1 MDAAIK
7 KHNRMA
13 GVEIRHLAAL
23 EAVVQT
29 GSFGRAGIE
38 LGYSQSAISQ
48 QIAALERAA
57 GLTLLERPGGRRP
70 VTPTEAGQRLLRH
83 ARRASAAMRAAEADL
98 HALAEGEAGTLR
110 VGTFQ
115 SAGVRLLPGAMQR
128 YVERWPGVQVRLV
141 EASYDEALFALLE
154 RGELDLAFVLEND
167 DPAFERT
174 NVLSDPY
181 VLLAPT
187 TSELT
192 RSVRPI
198 RPREI
203 AALPLIGYRRAT
215 EGAEA
220 FLRSRGLEPEIV
232 FRSDEGG
239 IVQGLVGAGIGYAV
253 VPLLGVDENSD
264 VAVLEVA
271 GVPPRLITI
280 AWHADR
286 TPTAAARAFVE
297 IVVEIGAEIAAGYA
311 RTVRGS
317 LPPRRRRR
325 S

>member
-1 MDAAIK
+1 M
-7 KHNRMA
+7 
-13 GVEIRHLAAL
+13 
-23 EAVVQT
+23 
-29 GSFGRAGIE
+29 
-38 LGYSQSAISQ
+38 
-48 QIAALERAA
+48 
-57 GLTLLERPGGRRP
+57 
-70 VTPTEAGQRLLRH
+70 
-83 ARRASAAMRAAEADL
+83 
-98 HALAEGEAGTLR
+98 
-110 VGTFQ
+110 
-115 SAGVRLLPGAMQR
+115 
-128 YVERWPGVQVRLV
+128 
-141 EASYDEALFALLE
+141 
-154 RGELDLAFVLEND
+154 LEND

-181 VLLAPT
+181 VLLAPA

-311 RTVRGS
+311 RTVRDS
-317 LPPRRRRR
+317 LPTRRRRR